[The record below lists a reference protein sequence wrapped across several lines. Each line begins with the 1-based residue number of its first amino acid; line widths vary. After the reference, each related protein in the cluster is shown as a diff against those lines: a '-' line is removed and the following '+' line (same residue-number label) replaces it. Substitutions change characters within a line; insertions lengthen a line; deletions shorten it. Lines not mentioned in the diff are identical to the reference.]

1 MNVATAQG
9 NILEHEADL
18 VVVNLFDGVTTLGGA
33 TGAVDRALNGQISD
47 LIAAGDFEGKLN
59 ETLYL
64 YANGGLSARRVLIV
78 GLGKQEEFTLERA
91 RQVAAKAARTA
102 RDLGAKRA
110 ASIVHGA
117 GIGELSPADAARAA
131 AAGTVLGLYR
141 FQRYKSEEDKKE
153 LDSVTFVEAD
163 NEKFSAVSQG
173 VSDGIAIGGAQNFVR
188 DLATTPGSDL
198 PPAALADAA
207 SAMAQEYGLQCTILG
222 PEEIAAE
229 NMNVILGVSRGSD
242 QPCRFIVL
250 DYTPD
255 EATDQT
261 IVLVGKGI
269 TFDTGGL
276 NLKPGDSMRH
286 MESDMAGGAGVIG
299 AMRLV
304 GHFKPGV
311 RVIGLVPAS
320 ENMPGGNAFKPGDI
334 LRAANGKTIE
344 IDNTDAEG
352 RLVLADA
359 LCYAQRYDPT
369 AIVDMAT
376 LTGAVII
383 ALGQHAAGL
392 MTNHAGLA
400 AKVTA
405 AGEATGERVWE
416 LPLWPE
422 YEEQVK
428 SPVADVKN
436 TGGRAA
442 GSITGAALLKLFV
455 DDKPWVHLDIAGV
468 DYTDMDRPYIPKGSS
483 GFGARLLYQVVR
495 DWEDGLDSA

>member
-1 MNVATAQG
+1 MNVNTAQG
-9 NILEHEADL
+9 NILEHDADI
-18 VVVNLFDGVTTLGGA
+18 VIVNLFEGVTTPGGA
-33 TGAVDRALNGQISD
+33 TGAVDGALDGQISD

-64 YANGGLSARRVLIV
+64 YANGGLSARRVLLV
-78 GLGKQEEFTLERA
+78 GLGKQDEFTLERA
-91 RQVAAKAARTA
+91 RQAAGKAARTA

-117 GIGELSPADAARAA
+117 GIGGLSPLDAARAA
-131 AAGTVLGLYR
+131 AEGTVLGLYR
-141 FQRYKSEEDKKE
+141 YQRYKSEEDKKDLE
-153 LDSVTFVEAD
+153 SVTFVEAD
-163 NEKFSAVSQG
+163 NEKLSDVSQG

-250 DYTPD
+250 EYTPD

-261 IVLVGKGI
+261 IVLAGKGI

-304 GHFKPGV
+304 GHFKPSV

-320 ENMPGGNAFKPGDI
+320 ENMPGSNAFKPGDI

-359 LCYAQRYDPT
+359 LSYAQRYDPS
-369 AIVDMAT
+369 AIIDIAT
-376 LTGAVII
+376 LTGAVIV

-392 MTNHAGLA
+392 MANHDGLA
-400 AKVTA
+400 AKVKA
-405 AGEATGERVWE
+405 AGETTGERVWE

-428 SPVADVKN
+428 STLADVKN

-455 DDKPWVHLDIAGV
+455 DDKPWVHLDVAGV
-468 DYTDMDRPYIPKGSS
+468 DYTDLDRPYIPKGSS
-483 GFGARLLYQVVR
+483 GFGARLLYQVVQ
-495 DWEDGLDSA
+495 DWGDGLETA

>member
-1 MNVATAQG
+1 MDVSALQE
-9 NILEHEADL
+9 NILETDTDL
-18 VVVNLFDGVTTLGGA
+18 VVVNLFEGVTAPGGG

-47 LIAAGDFEGKLN
+47 AIAAGDFAGKLN

-64 YANGGLSARRVLIV
+64 YTQGALAARRVLII
-78 GLGKQEEFTLERA
+78 GLGKQEDFTLDRA
-91 RQVAAKAARTA
+91 RQVAAKAARTG
-102 RDLGAKRA
+102 RDLGAKGI

-117 GIGELSPADAARAA
+117 GIGGLDPADAARAA
-131 AAGTVLGLYR
+131 AEGTVLGLYR
-141 FQRYKSEEDKKE
+141 YQRYKSEDDDKA

-163 NEKFSAVSQG
+163 PGKLDAIAQG
-173 VSDGIAIGGAQNFVR
+173 VDDGIALGEAQNFVR

-198 PPAALADAA
+198 PPAALAEAA
-207 SAMAQEYGLQCTILG
+207 SAMAQDFGLQCTILG

-242 QPCRFIVL
+242 QPCRFIAL
-250 DYTPD
+250 EYTPD
-255 EATDQT
+255 ESTDQT

-286 MESDMAGGAGVIG
+286 MESDMAGGAGVLG

-304 GHFKPGV
+304 GHFKPDV
-311 RVIGLVPAS
+311 RVVGLVPAS
-320 ENMPGGNAFKPGDI
+320 ENMPGGNAFKPGDV

-359 LCYAQRYDPT
+359 LCYAQRYNPS
-369 AIVDMAT
+369 AIIDMAT
-376 LTGAVII
+376 LTGAVIV

-400 AKVTA
+400 EKVRA
-405 AGEATGERVWE
+405 AGEHTGERVWE

-428 SPVADVKN
+428 SPIADVKN

-455 DDKPWVHLDIAGV
+455 DEKPWVHLDIAGV
-468 DYTDMDRPYIPKGSS
+468 DFTDLDRPYIPKGSS

-495 DWEDGLDSA
+495 DWGGGLDTE

>member
-1 MNVATAQG
+1 MNVSAAQG
-9 NILEHEADL
+9 NLLEHDADL
-18 VVVNLFDGVTTLGGA
+18 VVVNLFEGVTAPGGA
-33 TGAVDRALNGQISD
+33 TGAADRALSGQISD
-47 LIAAGDFEGKLN
+47 AIAAGDFEGKLH
-59 ETLYL
+59 EILYL
-64 YANGGLSARRVLIV
+64 YTGGALAARRALLI
-78 GLGKQEEFTLERA
+78 GLGKQEEFTLDRA
-91 RQVAAKAARTA
+91 RQVAGKAARTA
-102 RDLGAKRA
+102 RDMGAKRV

-117 GIGELSPADAARAA
+117 GVGGLEPLAAARAA
-131 AAGTVLGLYR
+131 AEGATLGLYR
-141 FQRYKSEEDKKE
+141 YTRYSSDEDAKE
-153 LDSVTFVEAD
+153 LDAVTFLEAD
-163 NEKFSAVSQG
+163 AAKFDAVAAG
-173 VSDGIAIGGAQNFVR
+173 VDEGVAIGEAQNFVR

-198 PPAALADAA
+198 PPAALADSAA
-207 SAMAQEYGLQCTILG
+207 AMAQEFGLRCTILG

-250 DYTPD
+250 EYTPAA
-255 EATDQT
+255 ETDQT
-261 IVLVGKGI
+261 IVLAGKGI

-286 MESDMAGGAGVIG
+286 MESDMAGGAGVLG

-304 GHFKPGV
+304 GHFKPPV
-311 RVIGLVPAS
+311 RVVGLVPAS

-359 LCYAQRYDPT
+359 LCYAQRYNPS
-369 AIVDMAT
+369 AIIDIAT
-376 LTGAVII
+376 LTGAVIV
-383 ALGQHAAGL
+383 ALGQHAGGL

-400 AKVTA
+400 QRVIA
-405 AGEATGERVWE
+405 AGETTGERVWE

-428 SPVADVKN
+428 SDLADVKN

-455 DDKPWVHLDIAGV
+455 DEKPWVHLDVAGV
-468 DYTDMDRPYIPKGSS
+468 DYTDLDRPYIPKGSS
-483 GFGARLLYQVVR
+483 GFGARLLFQVVR
-495 DWEDGLDSA
+495 DWGEGLESD

>member
-1 MNVATAQG
+1 MS
-9 NILEHEADL
+9 E
-18 VVVNLFDGVTTLGGA
+18 GV
-33 TGAVDRALNGQISD
+33 
-47 LIAAGDFEGKLN
+47 
-59 ETLYL
+59 
-64 YANGGLSARRVLIV
+64 
-78 GLGKQEEFTLERA
+78 
-91 RQVAAKAARTA
+91 
-102 RDLGAKRA
+102 
-110 ASIVHGA
+110 
-117 GIGELSPADAARAA
+117 
-131 AAGTVLGLYR
+131 
-141 FQRYKSEEDKKE
+141 
-153 LDSVTFVEAD
+153 
-163 NEKFSAVSQG
+163 
-173 VSDGIAIGGAQNFVR
+173 AIGGAQNFVR
-188 DLATTPGSDL
+188 DLSTTPGSDL
-198 PPAALADAA
+198 PPAALAEAA
-207 SAMAQEYGLQCTILG
+207 STMAQEFGLQCTILG

-250 DYTPD
+250 DYTPA

-304 GHFKPGV
+304 GHFKPSV

-320 ENMPGGNAFKPGDI
+320 ENMPGANAFKPGDI

-359 LCYAQRYDPT
+359 LCYAQRYNPS
-369 AIVDMAT
+369 AIIDMAT
-376 LTGAVII
+376 LTGAVIV

-400 AKVTA
+400 ARVKA
-405 AGEATGERVWE
+405 AGDVTGERVWE

-428 SPVADVKN
+428 SPIADVKN

-455 DDKPWVHLDIAGV
+455 DEKPWVHLDIAGV
-468 DYTDMDRPYIPKGSS
+468 DYTDLDRPYIPKGSS
-483 GFGARLLYQVVR
+483 GYGARLLFQIVR
-495 DWEDGLDSA
+495 DWDNGLDSG

>member
-1 MNVATAQG
+1 MEVLAVQG
-9 NILEHEADL
+9 NILEHDADL
-18 VVVNLFDGVTTLGGA
+18 VVVNLFEEVTTPGGA
-33 TGAVDRALNGQISD
+33 TGAVDRALNGQITA

-64 YANGGLSARRVLIV
+64 YTNDAISARRILIV
-78 GLGKQEEFTLERA
+78 GLGKQDEFTVDRA
-91 RQVAAKAARTA
+91 RQAAAKAARTA
-102 RDLGAKRA
+102 RDLGAKRV

-117 GIGELSPADAARAA
+117 GIGGLSPLDAARAA
-131 AAGTVLGLYR
+131 AEGTVLGLYR
-141 FQRYKSEEDKKE
+141 YLRYASDENGKE
-153 LDSVTFVEAD
+153 LDSVAFVEAD
-163 NEKFSAVSQG
+163 AEKFAAVSLG
-173 VSDGIAIGGAQNFVR
+173 VSDGIAIGEAQNFVR

-198 PPAALADAA
+198 PPAALAEAA
-207 SAMAQEYGLQCTILG
+207 SSMAQEFGLQCTILG

-250 DYTPD
+250 EYTPD
-255 EATDQT
+255 EATEQT

-304 GHFKPGV
+304 GHFKPSA

-320 ENMPGGNAFKPGDI
+320 ENMPGGNAFKPGDV

-359 LCYAQRYDPT
+359 LCYAQRYNPT
-369 AIVDMAT
+369 AIIDMAT

-400 AKVTA
+400 AKLTA

-428 SPVADVKN
+428 STIADVKN

-455 DDKPWVHLDIAGV
+455 DEKPWAHLDIAGV

>member
-1 MNVATAQG
+1 MNVLAAQG
-9 NILEHEADL
+9 NILEQDVDL
-18 VVVNLFDGVTTLGGA
+18 VVANLFEGVTAPDGA
-33 TGAVDRALNGQISD
+33 TGAVDRALDGQISAV
-47 LIAAGDFEGKLN
+47 IAAGDFEGKLH

-64 YANGGLSARRVLIV
+64 YTHGAIPARRVLLI
-78 GLGKQEEFTLERA
+78 GLGKQDEFTLERA

-102 RDLGAKRA
+102 RDLGAKRM
-110 ASIVHGA
+110 ASIVHGG
-117 GIGELSPADAARAA
+117 GIGGLDPTDAARAA
-131 AAGTVLGLYR
+131 AEGTVLGLYR
-141 FQRYKSEEDKKE
+141 YLRYSSDDSGKE
-153 LDSVTFVEAD
+153 LDSVAFVEAD
-163 NEKFSAVSQG
+163 AAKFAAVATG
-173 VSDGIAIGGAQNFVR
+173 VSEGSVIGESQNLVR
-188 DLATTPGSDL
+188 DLSTTPGSDL
-198 PPAALADAA
+198 PPAALAEAA
-207 SAMAQEYGLQCTILG
+207 SAMAQEFGLHCTILG

-229 NMNVILGVSRGSD
+229 NMNVILGVSRGSA

-250 DYTPD
+250 DYTPA
-255 EATDQT
+255 ETSDQT

-320 ENMPGGNAFKPGDI
+320 ENMPGANAFKPGDV

-359 LCYAQRYDPT
+359 LCYAQRYNPS
-369 AIVDMAT
+369 AIIDMAT

-383 ALGQHAAGL
+383 ALGQHAAGM

-400 AKVTA
+400 AKVA
-405 AGEATGERVWE
+405 SAGEITGERVWE

-422 YEEQVK
+422 FEEQVK
-428 SPVADVKN
+428 SDIADVKN
-436 TGGRAA
+436 TGGRAG
-442 GSITGAALLKLFV
+442 GSITGAALLKKFV
-455 DDKPWVHLDIAGV
+455 DEKPWVHLDIAGV

-483 GFGARLLYQVVR
+483 GFGARLLFQVVR

>member
-1 MNVATAQG
+1 MDITAVQG
-9 NILEHEADL
+9 NILEHDADL
-18 VVVNLFDGVTTLGGA
+18 VVVNLFEGVTTPGGA
-33 TGAVDRALNGQISD
+33 TGAVDRALSGQITD

-64 YANGGLSARRVLIV
+64 YSNGALSARRILIV
-78 GLGKQEEFTLERA
+78 GLGKQDEFTLDRA
-91 RQVAAKAARTA
+91 RQVAGKAARTA
-102 RDLGAKRA
+102 RDLGAKRV

-117 GIGELSPADAARAA
+117 GIGGLDPVDAARAA
-131 AAGTVLGLYR
+131 AEGTVLGLYR
-141 FQRYKSEEDKKE
+141 YQRYVSDENGKE

-163 NEKFSAVSQG
+163 AEKFASVSQG
-173 VSDGIAIGGAQNFVR
+173 VSEGLAIGDAQNFVR

-198 PPAALADAA
+198 PPAALAEAA
-207 SAMAQEYGLQCTILG
+207 SSMAQEFGLQCTILG

-261 IVLVGKGI
+261 IVLAGKGI

-286 MESDMAGGAGVIG
+286 MECDMAGGASVIG

-304 GHFKPGV
+304 GHFKPSV

-320 ENMPGGNAFKPGDI
+320 ENMPGGNAFKPGDV

-359 LCYAQRYDPT
+359 LCYAQRYEPT
-369 AIVDMAT
+369 AIIDIAT

-400 AKVTA
+400 ARVKA
-405 AGEATGERVWE
+405 AGEVTGERVWE

-428 SPVADVKN
+428 SPIADVKN

-455 DDKPWVHLDIAGV
+455 DEKPWVHLDVAGV
-468 DYTDMDRPYIPKGSS
+468 DFTDMDRPYIPKGSS
-483 GFGARLLYQVVR
+483 GFGARLLFQVVR
-495 DWEDGLDSA
+495 DWEDGLE

>member
-9 NILEHEADL
+9 NILEHDADI
-18 VVVNLFDGVTTLGGA
+18 VIVNLFDGVTTPSGA
-33 TGAVDRALNGQISD
+33 TGAVDRALDGQISN

-64 YANGGLSARRVLIV
+64 YANGGLSARRVLLV
-78 GLGKQEEFTLERA
+78 GLGKQEEFTLDRA
-91 RQVAAKAARTA
+91 RQAAGKAARTA

-117 GIGELSPADAARAA
+117 GIGGLSPVDAACAA
-131 AAGTVLGLYR
+131 AEGTVLGLYR
-141 FQRYKSEEDKKE
+141 YERYKSDKDKKV

-163 NEKFSAVSQG
+163 DEKFSAVSQG

-198 PPAALADAA
+198 PPAALAEAA
-207 SAMAQEYGLQCTILG
+207 SSMAQEFGLQCTILG

-229 NMNVILGVSRGSD
+229 NMNVILGVSRGSA

-261 IVLVGKGI
+261 IALVGKGI

-286 MESDMAGGAGVIG
+286 MECDMAGGASVIG

-304 GHFKPGV
+304 GHFRPNV

-320 ENMPGGNAFKPGDI
+320 ENMPGGNAFKPGDV

-359 LCYAQRYDPT
+359 LCYAQRYNPS
-369 AIVDMAT
+369 AIIDIAT
-376 LTGAVII
+376 LTGAVIV
-383 ALGQHAAGL
+383 ALGQHAGGL

-400 AKVTA
+400 ARVKD
-405 AGEATGERVWE
+405 AGEVTGERVWE

-455 DDKPWVHLDIAGV
+455 DDKPWVHLDVAGV
-468 DYTDMDRPYIPKGSS
+468 DYTDLDRPYIPKGSS
-483 GFGARLLYQVVR
+483 GFGARLLFQVVR
-495 DWEDGLDSA
+495 DWEDGLD

>member
-1 MNVATAQG
+1 MNVLAAQG
-9 NILEHEADL
+9 NILEHDADL
-18 VVVNLFDGVTTLGGA
+18 VVVNLFDGVTAPEGA
-33 TGAVDRALNGQISD
+33 TGAVDRALDGQISNV
-47 LIAAGDFEGKLN
+47 ISAGDFEGKLN

-64 YANGGLSARRVLIV
+64 YTQGAIPARRVLLI
-78 GLGKQEEFTLERA
+78 GLGKQDDFTLDHA

-102 RDLGAKRA
+102 RDLGAKRV

-117 GIGELSPADAARAA
+117 GIGGLDPTDAARAA
-131 AAGTVLGLYR
+131 AEGTTLGLYR
-141 FQRYKSEEDKKE
+141 YLRYSSDDSKKE

-163 NEKFSAVSQG
+163 SAKFAEISAG
-173 VSDGIAIGGAQNFVR
+173 VSEGIAIGGAQNFVR

-198 PPAALADAA
+198 PPAALAEAA
-207 SAMAQEYGLQCTILG
+207 STMAQEFGLQCTILG

-250 DYTPD
+250 DYTPA

-304 GHFKPGV
+304 GHFKPSV

-320 ENMPGGNAFKPGDI
+320 ENMPGANAFKPGDI

-359 LCYAQRYDPT
+359 LCYAQRYNPS
-369 AIVDMAT
+369 AIIDMAT
-376 LTGAVII
+376 LTGAVIV

-400 AKVTA
+400 ARVKA
-405 AGEATGERVWE
+405 AGDVTGERVWE

-428 SPVADVKN
+428 SPIADVKN

-455 DDKPWVHLDIAGV
+455 DEKPWVHLDIAGV
-468 DYTDMDRPYIPKGSS
+468 DYTDLDRPYIPKGSS
-483 GFGARLLYQVVR
+483 GYGARLLFQIVR
-495 DWEDGLDSA
+495 DWDNGLDSG

>member
-1 MNVATAQG
+1 MNVLAAQG
-9 NILEHEADL
+9 NFLEQGGDL
-18 VVVNLFDGVTTLGGA
+18 IVTNLFEGVTQPGGA
-33 TGAVDRALNGQISD
+33 TGAVDRALNSQLSD

-64 YANGGLSARRVLIV
+64 YTHGAIAARRVLLI
-78 GLGKQEEFTLERA
+78 GLGKQDEFTLDRA

-102 RDLGAKRA
+102 RDLGAKQI

-117 GIGELSPADAARAA
+117 GIGSLDPADVARAA
-131 AAGTVLGLYR
+131 AEGTVLGLYR
-141 FQRYKSEEDKKE
+141 YQRYKSDENGKDLE
-153 LDSVTFVEAD
+153 SVTFVEAD
-163 NEKFSAVSQG
+163 AAKFAAISTG
-173 VSDGIAIGGAQNFVR
+173 VSEGAAIGEAQNFVR

-198 PPAALADAA
+198 PPAALAEAA
-207 SAMAQEYGLQCTILG
+207 STMAQEFGLHCTILG

-229 NMNVILGVSRGSD
+229 NMNVILGVSRGSA

-250 DYTPD
+250 DYTPA
-255 EATDQT
+255 EPSDQT

-304 GHFKPGV
+304 GHFKPSV

-320 ENMPGGNAFKPGDI
+320 ENMPGANAFKPGDI

-359 LCYAQRYDPT
+359 LCYAQRYNPS
-369 AIVDMAT
+369 AIIDMAT

-400 AKVTA
+400 ARVTA
-405 AGEATGERVWE
+405 AGELTGERVWE

-422 YEEQVK
+422 FEEQVK
-428 SPVADVKN
+428 SDIADVKN
-436 TGGRAA
+436 TGGRAG
-442 GSITGAALLKLFV
+442 GSITGAALLKKFV
-455 DDKPWVHLDIAGV
+455 DEKPWVHLDIAGV

-483 GFGARLLYQVVR
+483 GYGARLLFQVVR
-495 DWEDGLDSA
+495 DWEDGLE

>member
-1 MNVATAQG
+1 MNVLAAQG
-9 NILEHEADL
+9 NILEQDADL
-18 VVVNLFDGVTTLGGA
+18 IVVNLFEGVTVPGGA
-33 TGAVDRALNGQISD
+33 TGAVDRALDGQISD

-59 ETLYL
+59 ESLYL
-64 YANGGLSARRVLIV
+64 YTQGAISARRVLII
-78 GLGKQEEFTLERA
+78 GLGKQDDFTLDRA
-91 RQVAAKAARTA
+91 RQVAAKAARTS
-102 RDLGAKRA
+102 RDLSAKHV

-117 GIGELSPADAARAA
+117 GIGGLSPVDAARAA
-131 AAGTVLGLYR
+131 AEGTVLGLYR
-141 FQRYKSEEDKKE
+141 YERYKSDKDDKA

-163 NEKFSAVSQG
+163 SEKFAAVSTG
-173 VSDGIAIGGAQNFVR
+173 VNEGIAIGDAQNFTR
-188 DLATTPGSDL
+188 DLSTTPGSDL
-198 PPAALADAA
+198 PPAALAEAA
-207 SAMAQEYGLQCTILG
+207 SAMAQEFGLKCTILG

-242 QPCRFIVL
+242 QPCRFIIL
-250 DYTPD
+250 DYIPD
-255 EATDQT
+255 EATDQN

-286 MESDMAGGAGVIG
+286 MESDMAGGAGVMG

-304 GHFKPGV
+304 GHFKPSV

-320 ENMPGGNAFKPGDI
+320 ENMPGANAFKPGDV

-359 LCYAQRYDPT
+359 LSYAQRYNPS
-369 AIVDMAT
+369 AIIDMAT

-400 AKVTA
+400 ERVKA
-405 AGEATGERVWE
+405 AGDVTGERVWE

-428 SPVADVKN
+428 SPIADVKN

-468 DYTDMDRPYIPKGSS
+468 DFTDLDRPYIPKGSS
-483 GFGARLLYQVVR
+483 GYGARLLYQVVR
-495 DWEDGLDSA
+495 DWEGGLESA

>member
-1 MNVATAQG
+1 MDVLTAQA
-9 NILEHEADL
+9 NILEQDADL
-18 VVVNLFDGVTTLGGA
+18 VVVNLFDGVKEPGGA
-33 TGAVDRALNGQISD
+33 TGAVDRALNGQISAA
-47 LIAAGDFEGKLN
+47 IAAGDIEGKLN

-64 YANGGLSARRVLIV
+64 YANGALAARRVLLI
-78 GLGKQEEFTLERA
+78 GLGKQDEFTPDRI

-102 RDLGAKRA
+102 RDLGAKRI

-117 GIGELSPADAARAA
+117 GIGGHDPTDAARAA
-131 AAGTVLGLYR
+131 AEGTVLGLYR
-141 FQRYKSEEDKKE
+141 FQRYKSDDNGKE
-153 LDSVTFVEAD
+153 LESVTFVEAD
-163 NEKFSAVSQG
+163 ADTSAAVSAG
-173 VSDGIAIGGAQNFVR
+173 VAEGVAIGEAQNFVR
-188 DLATTPGSDL
+188 NLATTPGSDL
-198 PPAALADAA
+198 PPAALAEAA
-207 SAMAQEYGLQCTILG
+207 SEMAQEFGLQCTILG
-222 PEEIAAE
+222 PEEIAAK

-242 QPCRFIVL
+242 QPCRFIIL
-250 DYTPD
+250 DYTPA
-255 EATDQT
+255 EASDQT
-261 IVLVGKGI
+261 IILVGKGI

-320 ENMPGGNAFKPGDI
+320 ENMPGGNAFKPGDV

-359 LCYAQRYDPT
+359 LSYAQRYDPT
-369 AIVDMAT
+369 AIIDMAT

-383 ALGQHAAGL
+383 ALGVHAAGM
-392 MTNHAGLA
+392 MTNDAGLA
-400 AKVTA
+400 AKVKA
-405 AGEATGERVWE
+405 AGEQTGERVWE

-428 SPVADVKN
+428 STIADVKN

-468 DYTDMDRPYIPKGSS
+468 DYMDADRPYVPQGCS
-483 GFGARLLYQVVR
+483 GYGARLLYQVVR
-495 DWEDGLDSA
+495 DWGSGLDSG

>member
-18 VVVNLFDGVTTLGGA
+18 VVVNLFDGVTTPGGA

-64 YANGGLSARRVLIV
+64 YSNGGLSARRVLIV

-131 AAGTVLGLYR
+131 AEGTVLGLYR
-141 FQRYKSEEDKKE
+141 YQRYKSEEDKKE

-207 SAMAQEYGLQCTILG
+207 SAMAQEYDLQCTILG

-468 DYTDMDRPYIPKGSS
+468 DYTDLDRPYIPKGSS

-495 DWEDGLDSA
+495 DWEDGLESA

>member
-1 MNVATAQG
+1 MNFLAAQG
-9 NILEHEADL
+9 NILEQDADL
-18 VVVNLFDGVTTLGGA
+18 IVVNLFEGVTAPGGA
-33 TGAVDRALNGQISD
+33 TGAVDRALDGQISD

-59 ETLYL
+59 ESLYL
-64 YANGGLSARRVLIV
+64 YTQGAISARRVLII
-78 GLGKQEEFTLERA
+78 GLGKQDDFTLDRA
-91 RQVAAKAARTA
+91 RQVAAKAARTS
-102 RDLGAKRA
+102 RDLSAKQV

-117 GIGELSPADAARAA
+117 GIGGLSPVDAARAA
-131 AAGTVLGLYR
+131 AEGTVLGLYR
-141 FQRYKSEEDKKE
+141 YERYKSDKDDKA

-163 NEKFSAVSQG
+163 SEKFAAVSTG
-173 VSDGIAIGGAQNFVR
+173 VNEGIAIGDAQNFTR
-188 DLATTPGSDL
+188 DLSTTPGSDL
-198 PPAALADAA
+198 PPAALAEAA
-207 SAMAQEYGLQCTILG
+207 SAMAQEFGLKCTILG

-255 EATDQT
+255 AATDQT

-286 MESDMAGGAGVIG
+286 MESDMAGGAGVMG

-304 GHFKPGV
+304 GHFKPSV

-320 ENMPGGNAFKPGDI
+320 ENMPGANAFKPGDV

-359 LCYAQRYDPT
+359 LSYAQRYNPS
-369 AIVDMAT
+369 AIIDMAT
-376 LTGAVII
+376 LTGAVIV

-400 AKVTA
+400 ERVKA
-405 AGEATGERVWE
+405 AGDVTGERVWE

-428 SPVADVKN
+428 SPIADVKN

-468 DYTDMDRPYIPKGSS
+468 DFTDLDRPYIPKGSS
-483 GFGARLLYQVVR
+483 GYGARLLYQVVR
-495 DWEDGLDSA
+495 DWEDGLESA

>member
-1 MNVATAQG
+1 MQVSATQG
-9 NILEHEADL
+9 NILEYDADL
-18 VVVNLFDGVTTLGGA
+18 VIVNLFEEVTTPGGA
-33 TGAVDRALNGQISD
+33 TGAVDAALDGHISAA
-47 LIAAGDFEGKLN
+47 IGAGDFAGKLN

-64 YANGGLSARRVLIV
+64 YTNGALPARRVLLV
-78 GLGKQEEFTLERA
+78 GLGKQEEFTVERV
-91 RQVAAKAARTA
+91 RQVAGKAARTA
-102 RDLGAKRA
+102 RDLGAKRV
-110 ASIVHGA
+110 ASIVHGG
-117 GIGELSPADAARAA
+117 GIGGLAPSAA
-131 AAGTVLGLYR
+131 ACAAAEGTVLGLYR
-141 FQRYKSEEDKKE
+141 YQRYLSSPDEKE
-153 LDSVTFVEAD
+153 IETVTFVEAD
-163 NEKFSAVSQG
+163 AAKAETVAGG
-173 VSDGIAIGGAQNFVR
+173 VSDGVALAGAQNFVR

-207 SAMAQEYGLQCTILG
+207 SAMAQEFGLKCTILG
-222 PEEIAAE
+222 PDEIAAE

-250 DYTPD
+250 EYTPE

-261 IVLVGKGI
+261 IVLAGKGI

-286 MESDMAGGAGVIG
+286 MESDMAGGAGVLG
-299 AMRLV
+299 ALRLV

-320 ENMPGGNAFKPGDI
+320 ENMPGSNAFKPGDV

-359 LCYAQRYDPT
+359 LSYAQRYEPS
-369 AIVDMAT
+369 AIIDIAT

-428 SPVADVKN
+428 SPIADVKN

-442 GSITGAALLKLFV
+442 GSITGAALLKKFV
-455 DDKPWVHLDIAGV
+455 DDRPWVHLDIAGV
-468 DYTDMDRPYIPKGSS
+468 DYTDLDRPYLPKGSS
-483 GFGARLLYQVVR
+483 GFGARLLYELVR
-495 DWEDGLDSA
+495 AWGSGLDSE

>member
-1 MNVATAQG
+1 MEVSAVQA
-9 NILEHEADL
+9 NILEFDTDIAI
-18 VVVNLFDGVTTLGGA
+18 VNLFEGVTTPGGA
-33 TGAVDRALNGQISD
+33 TGAVDRALNGQISG
-47 LIAAGDFEGKLN
+47 LIAAGDFQGKLN

-64 YANGGLSARRVLIV
+64 YSNGALTARRVLIV
-78 GLGKQEEFTLERA
+78 GLGKQDEFTLDRA

-102 RDLGAKRA
+102 RDLGAKRV

-117 GIGELSPADAARAA
+117 GIGDLSPVDAARAA
-131 AAGTVLGLYR
+131 AEGTVLGLYR
-141 FQRYKSEEDKKE
+141 YLRYSSDETKKE
-153 LDSVTFVEAD
+153 LEAVNFVEAD
-163 NEKFSAVSQG
+163 DEKFSTVSQG

-198 PPAALADAA
+198 PPAALAEAA
-207 SAMAQEYGLQCTILG
+207 SAMAQEFGLGCTILG

-250 DYTPD
+250 EYTPE

-261 IVLVGKGI
+261 IALVGKGI

-286 MESDMAGGAGVIG
+286 MECDMAGGASVIG

-304 GHFKPGV
+304 GHFRPSV

-320 ENMPGGNAFKPGDI
+320 ENMPGANAFKPGDI

-369 AIVDMAT
+369 AIIDVAT

-400 AKVTA
+400 ERVKA
-405 AGEATGERVWE
+405 AGELTGERVWE

-428 SPVADVKN
+428 STIADVKN
-436 TGGRAA
+436 TGGRPA

-455 DDKPWVHLDIAGV
+455 DGKPWVHLDVAGV
-468 DYTDMDRPYIPKGSS
+468 DYTDMDRPYIPQGSS
-483 GFGARLLYQVVR
+483 GFGARLLFQVVR
-495 DWEDGLDSA
+495 DWEDGLDSG

>member
-1 MNVATAQG
+1 MDVSAIQG
-9 NILEHEADL
+9 NILEIDTDI
-18 VVVNLFDGVTTLGGA
+18 VVVNLFEEVKSPGGG
-33 TGAVDRALNGQISD
+33 TGAVDRALNGQISEA
-47 LIAAGDFEGKLN
+47 IAAGDFEGKLN

-64 YANGGLSARRVLIV
+64 YSQGALPARRILII
-78 GLGKQEEFTLERA
+78 GLGKQEEFTLDRA
-91 RQVAAKAARTA
+91 RQVAGKAARTG
-102 RDLGAKRA
+102 RDLGAKRI

-117 GIGELSPADAARAA
+117 GIAGLDPVDAARAA
-131 AAGTVLGLYR
+131 AEGTVLGLYTYM
-141 FQRYKSEEDKKE
+141 RYKSEDDSKE
-153 LDSVTFVEAD
+153 LDTVTFVEAD
-163 NEKFSAVSQG
+163 PGKFDAIAQG
-173 VSDGIAIGGAQNFVR
+173 VDEGVAIGEAQNFVR

-198 PPAALADAA
+198 PPAALAEAA
-207 SAMAQEYGLQCTILG
+207 SAMAQEFGLQCTILG

-250 DYTPD
+250 EYTPS

-261 IVLVGKGI
+261 IVLAGKGI

-286 MESDMAGGAGVIG
+286 MESDMAGGAGVMG

-304 GHFKPGV
+304 GHFKPSV

-320 ENMPGGNAFKPGDI
+320 ENMPGANAFKPGDV

-359 LCYAQRYDPT
+359 LSYAQRYNPS
-369 AIVDMAT
+369 AIIDMAT

-392 MTNHAGLA
+392 MANHAGLA
-400 AKVTA
+400 ARVTA
-405 AGEATGERVWE
+405 AGEHTGERVWE

-428 SPVADVKN
+428 SPIADVKN
-436 TGGRAA
+436 TGGRPA
-442 GSITGAALLKLFV
+442 GSITGAALLKKFV

-495 DWEDGLDSA
+495 DWGDGLAAD

>member
-1 MNVATAQG
+1 MDVLAAQG
-9 NILEHEADL
+9 NILEQDADL
-18 VVVNLFDGVTTLGGA
+18 VVVNLFEGVTAPGGA
-33 TGAVDRALNGQISD
+33 TGVVDRALNGQISEV
-47 LIAAGDFEGKLN
+47 IGAGDFEGKLH

-64 YANGGLSARRVLIV
+64 YTGGAMPARRVLLI
-78 GLGKQEEFTLERA
+78 GLGKQDDFTLERA
-91 RQVAAKAARTA
+91 RQVGGKAARAA
-102 RDLGAKRA
+102 RDMGAKRV

-117 GIGELSPADAARAA
+117 GIGGLEPVDAARAA
-131 AAGTVLGLYR
+131 AEGAVLGLYR
-141 FQRYKSEEDKKE
+141 YLRYSSEEDGKE
-153 LDSVTFVEAD
+153 LDSLTYVEAD
-163 NEKFSAVSQG
+163 AAKFGAVASG
-173 VSDGIAIGGAQNFVR
+173 VSEGVAIGEAQNFVR

-207 SAMAQEYGLQCTILG
+207 SAMAQEFGLGCTILG

-229 NMNVILGVSRGSD
+229 NMNVILGVDRGSD

-250 DYTPD
+250 EYTPE
-255 EATDQT
+255 EATEQT
-261 IVLVGKGI
+261 LALVGKGI

-304 GHFKPGV
+304 GHFKPPV
-311 RVIGLVPAS
+311 RVVGLVPAS

-359 LCYAQRYDPT
+359 LCYAQRYDPS
-369 AIVDMAT
+369 AIIDIAT
-376 LTGAVII
+376 LTGAVIV

-392 MTNHAGLA
+392 MGNHAGLA
-400 AKVTA
+400 DKVKA
-405 AGEATGERVWE
+405 AGELTGERVWE

-428 SPVADVKN
+428 STLADVKN

-455 DDKPWVHLDIAGV
+455 DEKPWVHLDVAGV
-468 DYTDMDRPYIPKGSS
+468 DYTDLDRPYIPKGSS
-483 GFGARLLYQVVR
+483 GYGARLLFQVVR
-495 DWEDGLDSA
+495 DWGEGLDSD